1 MRLTG
6 KVALITGAA
15 GGIGGAI
22 TRRFVEEGAKVCL
35 TDLRAEL
42 LEQEVASLPAGTAVA
57 CPGDV
62 TDIEDVRRIVRAAT
76 DFGGKLNVLV
86 NNAGV
91 DTGGTVVDMTE
102 EDWARVHDINLT
114 APFLTAKV
122 ALPEIIAA
130 GGGSVVNIASLAGLR
145 TIRGMAAYSSSK
157 GGVILLTKQMALDY
171 GPQKVRC
178 NAVCPGPVR
187 TGLLELAMSRMGES
201 LGLSLD
207 ETFERVTSVVPL
219 RRPANPLEIA
229 AACVFL
235 ASDESSFVTGSTL
248 MVDGGLSA
256 VDPFSIGL
264 EHAGLRRD

>member
-1 MRLTG
+1 MRLKD

-22 TRRFVEEGAKVCL
+22 TKQFVEQGAKVCL
-35 TDLRAEL
+35 TDLRADV
-42 LEQEVASLPAGTAVA
+42 LEQVVASLPAGTAVA

-62 TDIEDVRRIVRAAT
+62 TNLNDVRRIVRVAV
-76 DFGGKLNVLV
+76 DFGGKLDVLV

-91 DTGGTVVDMTE
+91 DTGGTAIDMTE
-102 EDWARVHDINLT
+102 EDWDRVHDINLT

-122 ALPEIIAA
+122 AIPEIIDA

-145 TIRGMAAYSSSK
+145 CIHGMAAYSSSK
-157 GGVILLTKQMALDY
+157 GGLILLTKQMALDY
-171 GPQKVRC
+171 GPMKVRC

-187 TGLLELAMSRMGES
+187 TGLLELAMGRLGDM
-201 LGLSLD
+201 LGLTLD
-207 ETFERVTSVVPL
+207 EVFERATSVVPL
-219 RRPANPLEIA
+219 RRPANPDEIA

-235 ASDESSFVTGSTL
+235 ASDESSFVTGSAL

-264 EHAGLRRD
+264 QHLGLRRD